1 MTTAAIMDVVG
12 ASRAVGCVVEM
23 AAEISHPRHERHIV
37 PDTWVNTFRVN
48 TFRFFCGREV
58 WMRFAGSGAD
68 ERCVPGF
75 RHIRIPAGFLRR
87 TQRA

>member
-1 MTTAAIMDVVG
+1 
-12 ASRAVGCVVEM
+12 VGCVVEM

-48 TFRFFCGREV
+48 TFRLFCGREV
-58 WMRFAGSGAD
+58 WMRFAGSGTD

-75 RHIRIPAGFLRR
+75 RHIRIPAGFCDEPNALDILD
-87 TQRA
+87 AYHHLSGD